1 MAHDR
6 AQTPCARS
14 LEWKDVPE
22 KTKGGL
28 QTTRAEVDMPVMLHE
43 VFLCCDQADEI
54 ATIGEPLVVR
64 ECGSF
69 AHTSDDSM
77 ILASDTFAP

>member
-6 AQTPCARS
+6 TQTPYAQS

-43 VFLCCDQADEI
+43 VFLCRDQADEI
-54 ATIGEPLVVR
+54 TTIGEPLVAR
-64 ECGSF
+64 ERGSF
-69 AHTSDDSM
+69 ARISDDSM
-77 ILASDTFAP
+77 TLASDTFAH